1 MKTVIMVAVMVAALT
16 ISAYS
21 EERKGDPFK
30 LHDPDREFTLAVIA
44 DAYGQEVENEEI
56 AEQLDILKYRA
67 RGYAMSSKAQS
78 EKAHLMKGIRPAM
91 ELNTFGGDGLTF
103 MFDVVVAIQLTKEI
117 YGMAGDDGDEGA
129 GGESGDKPKVAET
142 IGKSVTK
149 HPYIWTAGAIA
160 SVIGAVAIVEKVRE
174 DSDDEPSAPTV
185 GAGGT
190 STTIIITNNSGDVV
204 FNYAGD
210 DSGSQNGDDGGNA
223 ELHDHSTHAH

>member
-16 ISAYS
+16 ISTYS

-142 IGKSVTK
+142 IGRSVTK
-149 HPYIWTAGAIA
+149 HPVMWSLGAIGT
-160 SVIGAVAIVEKVRE
+160 VVGAVMIVEKINE
-174 DSDDEPSAPTV
+174 DDDDDPPTV

-190 STTIIITNNSGDVV
+190 STIINISNNSGPVV